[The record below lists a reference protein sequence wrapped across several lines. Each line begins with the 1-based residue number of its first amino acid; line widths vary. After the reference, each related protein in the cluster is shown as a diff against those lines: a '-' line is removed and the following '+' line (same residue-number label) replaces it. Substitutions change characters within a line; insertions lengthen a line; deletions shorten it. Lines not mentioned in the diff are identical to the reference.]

1 MNKKRYNLREKRLV
15 EYIGAKRMADIVI
28 EVRKEIERYRLEE
41 LPSDV
46 VQALLLHVG
55 ETIQLYRSSC
65 ICVRCGNAE
74 HVSQARY
81 CKICG
86 VKLLLARTE

>member
-15 EYIGAKRMADIVI
+15 EYIGVKRIADIVI
-28 EVRKEIERYRLEE
+28 EVRKEIERYRLDA

-55 ETIQLYRSSC
+55 ETIQLHNSA
-65 ICVRCGNAE
+65 CVCMRCGNAE
-74 HVSQARY
+74 HVSQAKY

-86 VKLLLARTE
+86 IELFLVKTE

>member
-1 MNKKRYNLREKRLV
+1 MDKKRYNLREKRLV
-15 EYIGAKRMADIVI
+15 EYIGEKRMVDIVVD
-28 EVRKEIERYRLEE
+28 VRKEIERYRLDA

-55 ETIQLYRSSC
+55 EMIQLYGSSC
-65 ICVRCGNAE
+65 VCVRCGNTE

-86 VKLLLARTE
+86 VELLFVRME